1 MKKRIISLLLVALML
16 VSIAPF
22 GAMAANSNFG
32 DIIGGIIG
40 GGGSGS
46 DTDSTVTITFTEQPK
61 DVTVAVGE
69 TATFTVSAV
78 TSNPLSKEIKYL
90 WIDATEIG
98 SGEKLSVA
106 TIIKIARMLKSD
118 GTLPNSNTYTI
129 DNVTSEHNGKSFKC
143 IAYCGEFTLAGGKN
157 LSYAISNKAT
167 LTVTGGVTPS
177 PDPNPDPTDTPAPS
191 ETTTP
196 SPSPSVKPE
205 DCTHANPEHH
215 AATENNTCDPH
226 IEYWYCPDCGKYFKD
241 AGCTQRVTKGKLD
254 DGMTKDKNKH
264 TDLKK
269 VPSKAATCTEEGN
282 IEHWY
287 CSGCGNYYSDSKG
300 TSKTT
305 HANVT
310 TKKADHDYY
319 WVADEVANV
328 HYEKCRVCGKTSGTS
343 NHSGGTASCKAQAKC
358 EKCGASYGELDAT
371 NHVNFEYKNAV
382 KPTETT
388 KGYTG
393 DKYCADCGVFIEK
406 GTEYS
411 AQCTGG
417 CKDLKLV
424 KGTPKTCTA
433 DGTIDYYECPKCHN
447 IYRDEKGTILLTEA
461 DLVDKCTGHDLHP
474 GTDLFGNI
482 NKDNLRAFAKNLGMS
497 LPQIVQMIRD
507 GTFDL
512 DHIIGTIKIKDIEHC
527 HDDTD
532 HWLGCQRCGKT
543 LEDLRDELSA
553 SGFEVNEKWYELSRK
568 TPHSGGSATC
578 QKKAVCDECGDE
590 YGELGE
596 HRYDNIVT
604 APTCTKDGYTTHTC
618 SACKD
623 SYKDSETKKTGHI
636 IEYGVCKICKGRF
649 SNPFYDVNGSD
660 WFYSAVMWAF
670 YNNPIVTTGVDTTHF
685 APSDPCT
692 RAQVVTFLWRAAGR
706 PEPAGSGKTFSDVP
720 NTNQYAPY
728 YKAIQW
734 AVENGITKG
743 TGNGSTFSPNATVTR
758 AEFVTFLW
766 RYAGEPAPKNLSTSF
781 NDVDAN
787 QFYYKAVLWAAEN
800 SVTTG
805 VDTTH
810 FAPGAFCK
818 RSEVVMFLFRAFS
831 KGVVN

>member
-22 GAMAANSNFG
+22 GAMAAFDLG
-32 DIIGGIIG
+32 DIDIPGIG
-40 GGGSGS
+40 GG
-46 DTDSTVTITFTEQPK
+46 TDSTVTITFTEQPK

-300 TSKTT
+300 TAKTT

-328 HYEKCRVCGKTSGTS
+328 HYEKCRVCGKTTGTS

-482 NKDNLRAFAKNLGMS
+482 NMNNLKQFALSIGMS

-512 DHIIGTIKIKDIEHC
+512 DHIIGTIKIKDIDHC

-685 APSDPCT
+685 APSAPCT

>member
-22 GAMAANSNFG
+22 GAMAAFDLG
-32 DIIGGIIG
+32 DIDIPGIG
-40 GGGSGS
+40 GG
-46 DTDSTVTITFTEQPK
+46 TDSTVTITFTEQPK

-69 TATFTVSAV
+69 NATFTAEAKAEGG
-78 TSNPLSKEIKYL
+78 TSIGGIDLNKVKYV
-90 WIDATEIG
+90 WVDAD
-98 SGEKLSVA
+98 
-106 TIIKIARMLKSD
+106 TIINESLIKKIISGIGKD
-118 GTLPNSNTYTI
+118 DNNTDNTYTI
-129 DNVTSEHNGKSFKC
+129 ENVTADYNGKRFKC
-143 IAYCGEFTLAGGKN
+143 IAYGGALSGFGKEFA
-157 LSYAISNKAT
+157 YAVSNPAT

-177 PDPNPDPTDTPAPS
+177 PDPNPDPTDIPVPS

-196 SPSPSVKPE
+196 SPSPSVDPAV
-205 DCTHANPEHH
+205 CTHSKPEHH
-215 AATENNTCDPH
+215 AATENKTCDPH
-226 IEYWYCPDCGKYFKD
+226 IEYWYCPDCKTYFTD
-241 AGCTQRVTKGKLD
+241 AACTKEIRKSKLD
-254 DGMTKDKNKH
+254 DGMTKDETKH
-264 TDLKK
+264 TALKK
-269 VPSKAATCTEEGN
+269 VPAKAATCTEEGN

-287 CSGCGNYYSDSKG
+287 CSGCGKYYTDSKG
-300 TSKTT
+300 TAKTT
-305 HANVT
+305 HAKVT

-447 IYRDEKGTILLTEA
+447 KYRDEKGTILITEA

-474 GTDLFGNI
+474 GPDLFGNI
-482 NKDNLRAFAKNLGMS
+482 NMNNLKQFALSIGMS

-512 DHIIGTIKIKDIEHC
+512 DHIIGTIKIKDIDHC

-670 YNNPIVTTGVDTTHF
+670 YNNPIVTTGVDATHF

>member
-22 GAMAANSNFG
+22 GAMAVG
-32 DIIGGIIG
+32 DWSGIGDNINIPGI

-46 DTDSTVTITFTEQPK
+46 DSTVTITFTEQPK

-69 TATFTVSAV
+69 TAEFTVETKVDA
-78 TSNPLSKEIKYL
+78 TLSKEVKYIWVDVTENPDITISFDSL
-90 WIDATEIG
+90 SEILKLIADGGVKGTKNPLTFAAT
-98 SGEKLSVA
+98 A
-106 TIIKIARMLKSD
+106 D
-118 GTLPNSNTYTI
+118 
-129 DNVTSEHNGKSFKC
+129 DNGAKYKC
-143 IAYCGEFTLAGGKN
+143 VAYCGGLTGTSKRLA
-157 LSYAISNKAT
+157 YAVSEAAT
-167 LTVTGGVTPS
+167 LTVTGGETPTPPPTTAPS
-177 PDPNPDPTDTPAPS
+177 PDPSPDPS
-191 ETTTP
+191 ESPTP

-215 AATENNTCDPH
+215 AATENKTCDPH
-226 IEYWYCPDCGKYFKD
+226 IEYWYCPDCKTYFTD
-241 AGCTQRVTKGKLD
+241 AACTKEIRKSKLD
-254 DGMTKDKNKH
+254 DGMTKDETKH
-264 TDLKK
+264 TALKK
-269 VPSKAATCTEEGN
+269 VPAKAATCTEEGN

-287 CSGCGNYYSDSKG
+287 CSGCGKYYTDANA
-300 TSKTT
+300 TAKTT
-305 HANVT
+305 HAKVT

-343 NHSGGTASCKAQAKC
+343 SHSGGTASCKAQAKC

-393 DKYCADCGVFIEK
+393 DKYCADCGTFIEK

-411 AQCTGG
+411 AQCAGG

-482 NKDNLRAFAKNLGMS
+482 NKDNLIAFAKKLGLS
-497 LPQIVQMIRD
+497 TLQIVQMRGD

-512 DHIIGTIKIKDIEHC
+512 DHIIGTIKIKDIDHC

-670 YNNPIVTTGVDTTHF
+670 YNNPIVTTGVDATHF

-805 VDTTH
+805 VDATH

>member
-22 GAMAANSNFG
+22 GAMAAFDLG
-32 DIIGGIIG
+32 DIDIPGIG
-40 GGGSGS
+40 GG
-46 DTDSTVTITFTEQPK
+46 TDSTVTITFTEQPK
-61 DVTVAVGE
+61 NVTVAVGE

-300 TSKTT
+300 TAKTT

-328 HYEKCRVCGKTSGTS
+328 HYEKCRVCGKTTGTS

-371 NHVNFEYKNAV
+371 NHVKFEYKNAV

-474 GTDLFGNI
+474 GPDLFGNI
-482 NKDNLRAFAKNLGMS
+482 NKDNLKKFARSIGMS

-512 DHIIGTIKIKDIEHC
+512 DHIIGTIKIKNIEHC

-578 QKKAVCDECGDE
+578 QNKAVCDECGDE

-670 YNNPIVTTGVDTTHF
+670 YNNPIVTTGVDATHF

>member
-1 MKKRIISLLLVALML
+1 MKKRIISLLLVALLL

-22 GAMAANSNFG
+22 GAMAAGIG
-32 DIIGGIIG
+32 DLLNKVNIQFTTQPE
-40 GGGSGS
+40 SK
-46 DTDSTVTITFTEQPK
+46 TVDAGEKVEFTAEAEVV
-61 DVTVAVGE
+61 DAVG
-69 TATFTVSAV
+69 T
-78 TSNPLSKEIKYL
+78 IKGYL
-90 WIDATEIG
+90 WIDSSSVDENTELSYLQLIALLKRAK
-98 SGEKLSVA
+98 SNEQTYVIEKA
-106 TIIKIARMLKSD
+106 
-118 GTLPNSNTYTI
+118 
-129 DNVTSEHNGKSFKC
+129 SESMQLKC
-143 IAYCGEFTLAGGKN
+143 IAYGGSIFDGAGFGK
-157 LSYAISNKAT
+157 SFGYAVSNEVT
-167 LTVTGGVTPS
+167 LTVTGGITPS
-177 PDPNPDPTDTPAPS
+177 PEPSTSPDPTDTPTPS

-215 AATENNTCDPH
+215 PESNNTCDPH
-226 IEYWYCPDCGKYFKD
+226 IEYWYCPDCGKYFTD
-241 AGCTQRVTKGKLD
+241 AACRTEIRKSKLD
-254 DGMTKDKNKH
+254 NGMTKDETKH
-264 TDLKK
+264 TALKK
-269 VPSKAATCTEEGN
+269 VPAKAATCTEEGN

-287 CSGCGNYYSDSKG
+287 CSGCGKYYTDSNG
-300 TSKTT
+300 TVKTT
-305 HANVT
+305 HAKVT
-310 TKKADHDYY
+310 TPKADHDYY

-371 NHVNFEYKNAV
+371 NHVNFEYKNVV

-393 DKYCADCGVFIEK
+393 DKYCADCGTFIEK

-411 AQCTGG
+411 AQCAGG

-424 KGTPKTCTA
+424 KGTPKTCTE

-474 GTDLFGNI
+474 GTELFGNI
-482 NKDNLRAFAKNLGMS
+482 NKDNLKQFALKLGLS
-497 LPQIVQMIRD
+497 TPQIVQLIRD
-507 GTFDL
+507 GTFDIE
-512 DHIIGTIKIKDIEHC
+512 HIIGTIKIKDIDHC
-527 HDDTD
+527 SDDTD

-543 LEDLRDELSA
+543 LEDLRSELSSA
-553 SGFEVNEKWYELSRK
+553 GFEINEKWYELSRK
-568 TPHSGGSATC
+568 TPHSGGKATC
-578 QKKAVCDECGDE
+578 QAKAVCDECGDA

-596 HRYDNIVT
+596 HRYDSVVT
-604 APTCTKDGYTTHTC
+604 APTCTKGGYTTHTC

-623 SYKDSETKKTGHI
+623 SYKDSETGKTGHI
-636 IEYGVCKICKGRF
+636 IEYGVCKLCKGRF

-660 WFYSAVMWAF
+660 WYYSAVMWAY
-670 YNNPIVTTGVDTTHF
+670 YNNPLITTGTDETHF
-685 APSDPCT
+685 SPAEQCT

-706 PEPAGSGKTFSDVP
+706 PEPTGSGKLFSDVP

-734 AVENGITKG
+734 AVEQGITKG
-743 TGNGSTFSPNATVTR
+743 TGNGSTFSPNDPVTR
-758 AEFVTFLW
+758 AQFVTFLW
-766 RYAGEPAPKNLSTSF
+766 RYAGEPSPKNLSSNF
-781 NDVDAN
+781 NDIDAN

-800 SVTTG
+800 GITEGYGSPSL
-805 VDTTH
+805 
-810 FAPGAFCK
+810 FAPGATCK
-818 RSEVVMFLFRAFS
+818 RSEVVTFLFRAFS

>member
-22 GAMAANSNFG
+22 GAMALDSNLD

-40 GGGSGS
+40 GGGTGS

-69 TATFTVSAV
+69 TATFTVETKVDATVSKQVKYIWVDV
-78 TSNPLSKEIKYL
+78 TENPDITISFDSLSEILRLIADGGVKGSRNPLTFTATADDNGAKY
-90 WIDATEIG
+90 
-98 SGEKLSVA
+98 
-106 TIIKIARMLKSD
+106 
-118 GTLPNSNTYTI
+118 
-129 DNVTSEHNGKSFKC
+129 KC
-143 IAYCGEFTLAGGKN
+143 VAYCGGLTGTNKSLA
-157 LSYAISNKAT
+157 YAVSNAAT

-177 PDPNPDPTDTPAPS
+177 PDPNPDSTDTPTPS
-191 ETTTP
+191 ETTTPSP

-241 AGCTQRVTKGKLD
+241 AGCTQRVTKGSLD

-287 CSGCGNYYSDSKG
+287 CSGCGNYYTDSKG
-300 TSKTT
+300 TTKTT
-305 HANVT
+305 HAKVT

-343 NHSGGTASCKAQAKC
+343 SHSGGTASCKAQAKC

-474 GTDLFGNI
+474 GPEFFGNI
-482 NKDNLRAFAKNLGMS
+482 NMNNLKQFALSIGMS

-512 DHIIGTIKIKDIEHC
+512 DHIIGTIKIKDIDHC

-568 TPHSGGSATC
+568 TPHSGGKATC

-670 YNNPIVTTGVDTTHF
+670 YNNPIVTTGVDATHF

-805 VDTTH
+805 VDATH

>member
-22 GAMAANSNFG
+22 GAMALDLGGIG
-32 DIIGGIIG
+32 DIIGG
-40 GGGSGS
+40 GSGS
-46 DTDSTVTITFTEQPK
+46 DSTVTITFTKQPV

-69 TATFTVSAV
+69 NATFTAEAKAEGG
-78 TSNPLSKEIKYL
+78 TSTGGIDLNKVKYV
-90 WIDATEIG
+90 WVDAD
-98 SGEKLSVA
+98 
-106 TIIKIARMLKSD
+106 TIINESIIKDIISSIVGKD
-118 GTLPNSNTYTI
+118 KDKNSNTYTI
-129 DNVTSEHNGKSFKC
+129 KNVTTDDNGKSFKC
-143 IAYCGEFTLAGGKN
+143 IAYGGGLAGIGKEFA
-157 LSYAISNKAT
+157 YAVSDPAT
-167 LTVTGGVTPS
+167 LTVTGGETPS
-177 PDPNPDPTDTPAPS
+177 PDPSPDPSTSPDPS
-191 ETTTP
+191 ATTTP
-196 SPSPSVKPE
+196 SPSTSVDPAS
-205 DCTHANPEHH
+205 CTHAKPEYHP
-215 AATENNTCDPH
+215 ESNNTCDPH
-226 IEYWYCPDCGKYFKD
+226 IEYWYCPDCKTYFTDD
-241 AGCTQRVTKGKLD
+241 ACTNEIRKSKLD

-264 TDLKK
+264 TALKK

-287 CSGCGNYYSDSKG
+287 CSGCDNYYTDENATVK
-300 TSKTT
+300 TS
-305 HANVT
+305 HAKVT

-393 DKYCADCGVFIEK
+393 DKYCADCGAFIEN

-424 KGTPKTCTA
+424 KGTPKTCTE

-474 GTDLFGNI
+474 GPDFFGNI
-482 NKDNLRAFAKNLGMS
+482 NMNNLKQFALSIGMS

-512 DHIIGTIKIKDIEHC
+512 DHIIGTIKIKDIDHC

-543 LEDLRDELSA
+543 LEDLRDELSSA
-553 SGFEVNEKWYELSRK
+553 GIEINEKWYELSRK
-568 TPHSGGSATC
+568 TPHSGGKATC
-578 QKKAVCDECGDE
+578 QTKAVCDECGDA

-596 HRYDNIVT
+596 HRYDSVVT
-604 APTCTKDGYTTHTC
+604 APTCTKGGYTTHTC

-623 SYKDSETKKTGHI
+623 SYKDSETSKTGHI
-636 IEYGVCKICKGRF
+636 IEYGVCKLCKGRF

-660 WFYSAVMWAF
+660 WYYSAVMWAY
-670 YNNPIVTTGVDTTHF
+670 YNSPLITTGTDETHF
-685 APSDPCT
+685 SPAEQCT

-706 PEPAGSGKTFSDVP
+706 PEPTGSGKLFSDVP
-720 NTNQYAPY
+720 NTNQFAPY

-734 AVENGITKG
+734 AVEQGITKG
-743 TGNGSTFSPNATVTR
+743 TGNGSTFSPNDPVTR
-758 AEFVTFLW
+758 AQFVTFLW
-766 RYAGEPAPKNLSTSF
+766 RYAGEPSPKNLSSNF
-781 NDVDAN
+781 NDIDAN

-800 SVTTG
+800 GITEGYGSPSL
-805 VDTTH
+805 
-810 FAPGAFCK
+810 FAPGATCK
-818 RSEVVMFLFRAFS
+818 RSEVVTFLFRAFS

>member
-22 GAMAANSNFG
+22 GAMAAGN
-32 DIIGGIIG
+32 
-40 GGGSGS
+40 
-46 DTDSTVTITFTEQPK
+46 TVITEQPS
-61 DVTVAVGE
+61 DVSVNAGE
-69 TATFTVSAV
+69 TATFSIAAT
-78 TSNPLSKEIKYL
+78 NPNSTDLKYL
-90 WIDATEIG
+90 WFDADEINTNNISLKDLRDTIDKAKL
-98 SGEKLSVA
+98 GEEQVLTLTDVRQSMSIRCAVYYESEK
-106 TIIKIARMLKSD
+106 TILGHTVTVPTD
-118 GTLPNSNTYTI
+118 LVFSNT
-129 DNVTSEHNGKSFKC
+129 
-143 IAYCGEFTLAGGKN
+143 
-157 LSYAISNKAT
+157 AT
-167 LTVTGGVTPS
+167 LTVTGGETPS
-177 PDPNPDPTDTPAPS
+177 PDPSPDPTDTPAPS

-241 AGCTQRVTKGKLD
+241 AGCTQRVTKGSLD

-264 TDLKK
+264 TALKK

-287 CSGCGNYYSDSKG
+287 CSGCDNYYTDANATVK
-300 TSKTT
+300 TS
-305 HANVT
+305 HAKVT

-393 DKYCADCGVFIEK
+393 DKYCADCGAFIEK

-474 GTDLFGNI
+474 GPDLFGNI
-482 NKDNLRAFAKNLGMS
+482 NKDNLKQFALSLGMS

-512 DHIIGTIKIKDIEHC
+512 DHIIGTIKIKDIDHC
-527 HDDTD
+527 SDDTD

-543 LEDLRDELSA
+543 LEDLRDELSSA
-553 SGFEVNEKWYELSRK
+553 GIEINEKWYELSRK
-568 TPHSGGSATC
+568 TPHSGGKATC
-578 QKKAVCDECGDE
+578 QTKAVCDECGDA

-596 HRYDNIVT
+596 HRYDSVVT
-604 APTCTKDGYTTHTC
+604 APTCTKGGYTTHTC

-623 SYKDSETKKTGHI
+623 SYKDSETSKTGHI
-636 IEYGVCKICKGRF
+636 IEYGVCKLCKGRF

-660 WFYSAVMWAF
+660 WYYSAVMWAY
-670 YNNPIVTTGVDTTHF
+670 YNSPLITTGTDETHF
-685 APSDPCT
+685 SPAEQCT

-706 PEPAGSGKTFSDVP
+706 PEPTGSGKLFSDVP
-720 NTNQYAPY
+720 NTNQFAPY

-734 AVENGITKG
+734 AVEQGITKG
-743 TGNGSTFSPNATVTR
+743 TGNGSTFSPNDPVTR
-758 AEFVTFLW
+758 AQFVTFLW
-766 RYAGEPAPKNLSTSF
+766 RYAGEPSPKNLSSNF
-781 NDVDAN
+781 NDIDAN

-800 SVTTG
+800 GITEGYGSPSL
-805 VDTTH
+805 
-810 FAPGAFCK
+810 FAPGATCK
-818 RSEVVMFLFRAFS
+818 RSEVVTFLFRAFS

>member
-22 GAMAANSNFG
+22 GAMAAFDLG
-32 DIIGGIIG
+32 DIDIPGIG
-40 GGGSGS
+40 GG
-46 DTDSTVTITFTEQPK
+46 TDSTVTITFTKQPE

-69 TATFTVSAV
+69 TATFTASAEK
-78 TSNPLSKEIKYL
+78 SNTLSKEIKYL

-98 SGEKLSVA
+98 SGEKLSA
-106 TIIKIARMLKSD
+106 ANIIKIALMLISD
-118 GTLPNSNTYTI
+118 GNLPTSDKYTI

-167 LTVTGGVTPS
+167 LTVTGGETPS
-177 PDPNPDPTDTPAPS
+177 PDPNPDPTDTPAPA

-241 AGCTQRVTKGKLD
+241 AGCTQRVTKGSLD

-287 CSGCGNYYSDSKG
+287 CSGCGNYYTDFKG

-305 HANVT
+305 HAKVT

-328 HYEKCRVCGKTSGTS
+328 HYEKCRVCGKTTGTS

-482 NKDNLRAFAKNLGMS
+482 NMNNLKQFALSLGMS

-512 DHIIGTIKIKDIEHC
+512 DHIIGTIKIKDIDHC

-685 APSDPCT
+685 APSAPCT

-706 PEPAGSGKTFSDVP
+706 PEPAGSGNTFSDVP

>member
-22 GAMAANSNFG
+22 GAMAAGN
-32 DIIGGIIG
+32 
-40 GGGSGS
+40 
-46 DTDSTVTITFTEQPK
+46 TVITEQPS
-61 DVTVAVGE
+61 DVSVNVGE
-69 TATFTVSAV
+69 TATFSIAAT
-78 TSNPLSKEIKYL
+78 NPNSTDLKYL
-90 WIDATEIG
+90 WFDADEINTNNI
-98 SGEKLSVA
+98 S
-106 TIIKIARMLKSD
+106 LKD
-118 GTLPNSNTYTI
+118 LRDTI
-129 DNVTSEHNGKSFKC
+129 DKIKKAKLGEEQVLTLTDVRQSMSIRCAVYYESEKTILGHTVPTDLVFSKTVK
-143 IAYCGEFTLAGGKN
+143 
-157 LSYAISNKAT
+157 
-167 LTVTGGVTPS
+167 LTVTGGETPS
-177 PDPNPDPTDTPAPS
+177 PDPSPDPTDTPAPS
-191 ETTTP
+191 ATTTP
-196 SPSPSVKPE
+196 STSPSVKPE

-241 AGCTQRVTKGKLD
+241 AGCTQRVTKGSLD

-264 TDLKK
+264 TALKK

-287 CSGCGNYYSDSKG
+287 CSGCDNYYTDANATVK
-300 TSKTT
+300 TS
-305 HANVT
+305 HAKVT

-371 NHVNFEYKNAV
+371 NHVKFEYKNVV

-393 DKYCADCGVFIEK
+393 DKYCADCGAFIEE

-474 GTDLFGNI
+474 GPDLFGNI
-482 NKDNLRAFAKNLGMS
+482 NMNNLKQFALSIGMS

-512 DHIIGTIKIKDIEHC
+512 DHIIGTIKIKDIDHC
-527 HDDTD
+527 SDDTD

-543 LEDLRDELSA
+543 LEDLRDELSSA
-553 SGFEVNEKWYELSRK
+553 GFEINEKWYELSRK
-568 TPHSGGSATC
+568 TPHSGGKATC
-578 QKKAVCDECGDE
+578 QTKAVCDECGDA

-596 HRYDNIVT
+596 HRYDSVVT
-604 APTCTKDGYTTHTC
+604 APTCTKGGYTTHTC

-623 SYKDSETKKTGHI
+623 SYKDSETSKTGHI
-636 IEYGVCKICKGRF
+636 IEYGVCKLCKGRF

-660 WFYSAVMWAF
+660 WYYSAVMWAY
-670 YNNPIVTTGVDTTHF
+670 YNSPLITTGTDETHF
-685 APSDPCT
+685 SPAEQCT
-692 RAQVVTFLWRAAGR
+692 RAQVVTFLWRAAGI
-706 PEPAGSGKTFSDVP
+706 PEPTGSGKLFSDVP
-720 NTNQYAPY
+720 NTNQFSPY

-734 AVENGITKG
+734 AVEQGITKG
-743 TGNGSTFSPNATVTR
+743 TGNGSTFSPNDPVTR
-758 AEFVTFLW
+758 AQFVTFLW
-766 RYAGEPAPKNLSTSF
+766 RYAGEPSPKNLSSNF
-781 NDVDAN
+781 NDIDAN

-800 SVTTG
+800 GITEGYGSPSL
-805 VDTTH
+805 
-810 FAPGAFCK
+810 FAPGATCK
-818 RSEVVMFLFRAFS
+818 RSEVVTFLFRAFS

>member
-22 GAMAANSNFG
+22 GAMAAFDLG
-32 DIIGGIIG
+32 DIDIPGIG
-40 GGGSGS
+40 GGS
-46 DTDSTVTITFTEQPK
+46 DSTVTITFTKQPE

-98 SGEKLSVA
+98 SGEKLSAA

-177 PDPNPDPTDTPAPS
+177 PDPSPEPTDTPTPS

-241 AGCTQRVTKGKLD
+241 AGCTQRVTKGSLD

-287 CSGCGNYYSDSKG
+287 CSGCGNYYTDFKG

-305 HANVT
+305 HAKVT

-482 NKDNLRAFAKNLGMS
+482 NMNNLKQFALSIGMS

-512 DHIIGTIKIKDIEHC
+512 DHIIGTIKIKDIDHC

-685 APSDPCT
+685 APSAPCT

>member
-22 GAMAANSNFG
+22 GAMAAGNT
-32 DIIGGIIG
+32 II
-40 GGGSGS
+40 
-46 DTDSTVTITFTEQPK
+46 TEQPS
-61 DVTVAVGE
+61 DVSVNVGE
-69 TATFTVSAV
+69 TATFSIAAT
-78 TSNPLSKEIKYL
+78 NPNSTDLKYL
-90 WIDATEIG
+90 WFDAYKVNTNNISLKDLSDTVDKIKEAKL
-98 SGEKLSVA
+98 GEGQTLTVPNVQKDMSIRCAVYYESEK
-106 TIIKIARMLKSD
+106 TIL
-118 GTLPNSNTYTI
+118 GYT
-129 DNVTSEHNGKSFKC
+129 VTVPTDLVF
-143 IAYCGEFTLAGGKN
+143 
-157 LSYAISNKAT
+157 SNKAT
-167 LTVTGGVTPS
+167 LTVIGGVTPS
-177 PDPNPDPTDTPAPS
+177 PDPNPDPTDTPTPS
-191 ETTTP
+191 DSPTP
-196 SPSPSVKPE
+196 SPSTSVKPE

-226 IEYWYCPDCGKYFKD
+226 IEYWYCPDCKTYFTD
-241 AGCTQRVTKGKLD
+241 VACTNEIRKSKLD

-264 TDLKK
+264 TALKK

-287 CSGCGNYYSDSKG
+287 CSGCDNYYTDENATVK
-300 TSKTT
+300 TS
-305 HANVT
+305 HAKVT

-328 HYEKCRVCGKTSGTS
+328 HYEKCRVCGKTSGTR

-393 DKYCADCGVFIEK
+393 DKYCADCGAFIEN

-474 GTDLFGNI
+474 GPDFFGNI
-482 NKDNLRAFAKNLGMS
+482 NMNNLKQFALSIGMS

-512 DHIIGTIKIKDIEHC
+512 DHIIGTIKIKDIDHC

-543 LEDLRDELSA
+543 LEDLRDELSSA
-553 SGFEVNEKWYELSRK
+553 GIEINEKWYELSRK
-568 TPHSGGSATC
+568 TPHSGGKATC
-578 QKKAVCDECGDE
+578 QTKAVCDECGDA

-596 HRYDNIVT
+596 HRYDSVVT
-604 APTCTKDGYTTHTC
+604 APTCTKGGYTTHTC

-623 SYKDSETKKTGHI
+623 SYKDSETSKTGHI
-636 IEYGVCKICKGRF
+636 IEYGVCKLCKGRF

-660 WFYSAVMWAF
+660 WYYSAVMWAY
-670 YNNPIVTTGVDTTHF
+670 YNSPLITTGTDETHF
-685 APSDPCT
+685 SPAEQCT

-706 PEPAGSGKTFSDVP
+706 PEPTGSGKLFSDVP
-720 NTNQYAPY
+720 NTNQFAPY

-734 AVENGITKG
+734 AVEQGITKG
-743 TGNGSTFSPNATVTR
+743 TGNGSTFSPNDPVTR
-758 AEFVTFLW
+758 AQFVTFLW
-766 RYAGEPAPKNLSTSF
+766 RYAGEPSPKNLSSNF
-781 NDVDAN
+781 NDIDAN

-800 SVTTG
+800 GITEGYGSPSL
-805 VDTTH
+805 
-810 FAPGAFCK
+810 FAPGATCK
-818 RSEVVMFLFRAFS
+818 RSEVVTFLFRAFS